1 MKCNVGGI
9 DRIARIV
16 FGVVLLGVGIFVE
29 LSMVWKIVAFAVA
42 GVMFLT
48 ATIHFCPINSVIGL
62 NTCTK

>member
-16 FGVVLLGVGIFVE
+16 IGVVLLGVGIFVE
-29 LSMVWKIVAFAVA
+29 LGMVWKIVAFAVA
-42 GVMFLT
+42 GIMFLT
-48 ATIHFCPINSVIGL
+48 AAIRFCPINSVIGL